1 MPQKLPVGLSLLAGV
16 ALLSGCAANQPA
28 APVYN
33 SDLTP
38 EEQAA
43 AFIGAS
49 NEKHARKI
57 DRLAV
62 TSCNVMFAATSSA
75 SASTRAGMF
84 DNSNRAEASVS
95 MVYTLKGI
103 EDASLQKL
111 ADQICADAEKQLAA
125 AGYELVP
132 RSELLANE
140 SFKKLQ
146 EAGRSSPYEYKV
158 GVSEYKVFA
167 RSDESVFDERYIG
180 TASGLGQALRAAA
193 GGAAWQLEG
202 VTLEDL
208 KASGANL
215 NLMVDFAS
223 LSSNGQGGAI
233 AGSDSAE
240 VSGSVQLSVSGELAL
255 KSAEKLDCW
264 NRFGKRECHINP
276 NHIAR
281 YINTTPLVINKPF
294 YSEVRDATSTGDKV
308 ASGVT
313 TALSLL
319 GGGTSRSVTRY
330 EVDAIPA
337 QYQAASSEGGAV
349 FVKMASSVARSSNK

>member
-1 MPQKLPVGLSLLAGV
+1 MSQKLPVSLTLLAAV
-16 ALLSGCAANQPA
+16 ALLTGCAAKQPS

-33 SDLTP
+33 PQLTP
-38 EEQAA
+38 EAQAA
-43 AFIGAS
+43 AFIGYS
-49 NEKHARKI
+49 NEKQARKI
-57 DRLAV
+57 NRLAV

-84 DNSNRAEASVS
+84 DNTNRAEASVS
-95 MVYTLKGI
+95 MVYTLKGV

-111 ADQICADAEKQLAA
+111 TDRICADAEKQLAA
-125 AGYELVP
+125 AGYDLVP

-140 SFKKLQ
+140 NFKKLQ
-146 EAGRSSPYEYKV
+146 EAGRNSPYAYKV

-167 RSDESVFDERYIG
+167 RSGESVFDERYIG
-180 TASGLGQALRAAA
+180 TASGLGQAFKAAA

-208 KASGANL
+208 EASGANL

-223 LSSNGQGGAI
+223 LTSSGQGGAI
-233 AGSDSAE
+233 TGSNSAE

-255 KSAEKLDCW
+255 KSAEKLNCW

-276 NHIAR
+276 GHIAR
-281 YINTTPLVINKPF
+281 FINTSPLVIEKPF
-294 YSEVRDATSTGDKV
+294 YSKVRDTTSTGDKL

-313 TALSLL
+313 TALSML

-330 EVDAIPA
+330 EVDAIPV
-337 QYQAASSEGGAV
+337 QYEAASSEGSRI
-349 FVKMASSVARSSNK
+349 FVKMASSVARTVSQ